1 MTMLD
6 ATSVDSDSF
15 GGLGLVFLLF
25 VLLVILSKPITVMAA
40 KTIVSITTMEDRTN
54 EDDQGDAKNDAE
66 LLVYAFDRTM
76 L

>member
-1 MTMLD
+1 MLD

-25 VLLVILSKPITVMAA
+25 VFPTILSKPITVMAT
-40 KTIVSITTMEDRTN
+40 KTIVSIATMEDRTN